1 MKKTLIF
8 AASCAAFAAFAGVP
22 IKWSVETS
30 RADERVIEVYHGES
44 LDMEVT
50 FKSYGEILQLPTNE
64 VAATFWQ
71 TNGMNTAYW
80 RTNNVEIIASNGVM
94 RTTFGPEQ
102 DVGAKTLR
110 GFIGIPGQIYRA
122 AFVLR
127 FKDAPGYNVAI
138 VEWPY
143 RLLDFNT
150 IEVVNPPYY
159 TKAEIGGV
167 ITNAVDADLVNELE
181 SDPTVPEWAMQ
192 PTKPSYTAREV
203 GALAVEWRDF
213 STDVAHVDEFI
224 KFENDVEFNESAT
237 ILIPT
242 NNLYVGGKKF
252 DAMVS
257 GITND
262 VTTEIKEWAETEFQ
276 KSWDL
281 EEVELGKDASAG
293 GTRTTA
299 IGAYAEASGISGI
312 ALGNDAKAKG
322 SYPVAVGMS
331 ATATNDNAV
340 AVGPYANAGNGG
352 LSAGVGA
359 KTGTGGVALGP
370 NAEAADGGI
379 AIGNEAKAGQL
390 ATAIGREAKALH
402 TGAVAI
408 GPYAETT
415 ADNTMRIKFDPSE
428 IYLGSAYLGK
438 SLQQYFNELTPP
450 DVDWEE
456 VSNVVKNA
464 DFMPTKFYRPG
475 TTQEAGKIEAKTTYL
490 WQRASTHIEATPARP
505 NTDNIIFDMG
515 SNVFLNVKSGG
526 QVTIN
531 DGSKLVINNVDSMEF
546 RGGGVT
552 KNFGQMV
559 EASETDPTV
568 PDWAKEENKPTYTA
582 SEVGAYSAANGAT
595 LEGNVS
601 TISSQL
607 NTIGS
612 TLNTEDA
619 KFEITNYNSVV
630 HMPEASFSVKVQ
642 NESTG
647 SNEWIVAWQEMT
659 RWNWFLGFFGTFT
672 NDLNTALA
680 NKGEKEYAF
689 YDGVTGNPA
698 PDGFFW
704 ISQPRVAICAGMA
717 YQRYAD
723 AQGEVWVLESNGMVA
738 EVNGTTNGFFRITD
752 SENEVQFEIIKGNKR
767 TLGAAPRT
775 MSSQVMGVTHYFTSY
790 ATTNAVSNPVARF
803 KRDLQSGDWVDET
816 ELDCPCNTS
825 WTDKGGGIYEC
836 EWWPKSTEPK
846 MFMCAVYETG
856 GSTRIV
862 QHAPVEMQKIIIGG
876 VEYTIGTATI
886 SGQTVLTLTP

>member
-1 MKKTLIF
+1 MKKKLIF

-30 RADERVIEVYHGES
+30 RAEERVIDVYHGES

-50 FKSYGEILQLPTNE
+50 FKTYGQILELPTNE

-127 FKDAPGYNVAI
+127 FKDAPGYNVSI

-143 RLLDFNT
+143 RLLDFSA
-150 IEVVNPPYY
+150 IEVVNAPYY
-159 TKAEIGGV
+159 TKDEMGGWTTNTVDREFIERAVGIDYIALPFEHGKEYEEDDVVIINNLFYRFNQKWRSFWTGDPIAEECVDRITNFSELGGAMFAKEFLPIGRGGTNSPTYKMIDAGYENGRRAYFVIEPCGIGFKDEYGGTFRMVGDELRYTEGTYLYERRIRDLLTKNSILPMNSTYVGENYKQSPTSPYYVYVYLTNNYLTAITVDSQYLKKSDAASTYLSKTDAASTYSTPAGVATAIAGAINDVKPQYLYNSSGELRQRYDGKLQRKTHNGWYVAFTNENNGLVLHWSNPNKWVCYDTPIGTLNFERANGRISCTQYPQIHYDEEYDGECV
-167 ITNAVDADLVNELE
+167 ITLAPLGTFYAFMESSYGSFYWEDYGQFAKQSEVDFTTNNTTLVSTIGAVASVEE
-181 SDPTVPEWAMQ
+181 TDPTVPEWA
-192 PTKPSYTAREV
+192 
-203 GALAVEWRDF
+203 
-213 STDVAHVDEFI
+213 
-224 KFENDVEFNESAT
+224 
-237 ILIPT
+237 
-242 NNLYVGGKKF
+242 
-252 DAMVS
+252 
-257 GITND
+257 
-262 VTTEIKEWAETEFQ
+262 KE
-276 KSWDL
+276 D
-281 EEVELGKDASAG
+281 
-293 GTRTTA
+293 
-299 IGAYAEASGISGI
+299 
-312 ALGNDAKAKG
+312 
-322 SYPVAVGMS
+322 
-331 ATATNDNAV
+331 
-340 AVGPYANAGNGG
+340 
-352 LSAGVGA
+352 
-359 KTGTGGVALGP
+359 
-370 NAEAADGGI
+370 
-379 AIGNEAKAGQL
+379 
-390 ATAIGREAKALH
+390 
-402 TGAVAI
+402 
-408 GPYAETT
+408 
-415 ADNTMRIKFDPSE
+415 
-428 IYLGSAYLGK
+428 
-438 SLQQYFNELTPP
+438 
-450 DVDWEE
+450 
-456 VSNVVKNA
+456 
-464 DFMPTKFYRPG
+464 
-475 TTQEAGKIEAKTTYL
+475 
-490 WQRASTHIEATPARP
+490 
-505 NTDNIIFDMG
+505 
-515 SNVFLNVKSGG
+515 
-526 QVTIN
+526 
-531 DGSKLVINNVDSMEF
+531 
-546 RGGGVT
+546 
-552 KNFGQMV
+552 
-559 EASETDPTV
+559 
-568 PDWAKEENKPTYTA
+568 NKPTYTA
-582 SEVGAYSAANGAT
+582 GEVGAYSATSGAT

-601 TISSQL
+601 TIGSQL

-612 TLNTEDA
+612 TLNAEDA

-647 SNEWIVAWQEMT
+647 SNEWIVGWQEMT
-659 RWNWFLGFFGTFT
+659 RWNKFTGVGFNWATWTGFYAWST
-672 NDLNTALA
+672 NLDERIS
-680 NKGEKEYAF
+680 NKSEREYAF

-767 TLGAAPRT
+767 TLAAAPRT
-775 MSSQVMGVTHYFTSY
+775 MTSQVMGITHYFTSY

-803 KRDLQSGDWVDET
+803 RRDLQSGSWIDET
-816 ELDCPCNTS
+816 DLDCPCNTS

-836 EWWPKSTEPK
+836 EWWPKSTEPR
-846 MFMCAVYETG
+846 MFMTAVYETG